1 MTSPFQRRASELIPS
16 DGAFLAHV
24 APAPLEVYFQPYG
37 ENDALYD
44 RLTVVTGSPGSGKTT
59 VARLFQFQTLLYL
72 HRHADQPALS
82 ELYQQ
87 MGECRAV
94 DTDFLCIAGTRL
106 SMEINYRDFWECPYE
121 PGVKHWLTQALI
133 SARAILGWARE
144 FTEAGI
150 PLSNVRAVFRAD
162 SAAGADAVGGES
174 LEDMRRVAMEIER
187 ETYHIATALIAPT
200 ADMFSDR
207 LKQGYQP
214 LEILKG
220 FTITVDEGSFDLRP
234 LIMLDDMHALHADQR
249 DATLRWLVR
258 RDIAIARWVL
268 WRFDALRP
276 DHVLHDRELS
286 ADFGST
292 APAAGVQ
299 VPREITD
306 IRLQQN
312 SDRRSGRT
320 QFRKMA
326 QQMGRRYLNQMD
338 VFKSEGVESLEEM
351 LEKRLTDVTPT
362 IQEKIVSRTRAAIR
376 RANLPNAAVQQLDS
390 DTRDYLSR
398 RDISGTEAEAV
409 REGMM
414 SILVARAVKRTPQ
427 SSFFDTLGQEEEV
440 EVEEIGIKP
449 KPGIEQG
456 ARIQLANQFGIPL
469 YYGPEA
475 LFDAGSENAEQFL
488 QMAAPMVDLLR
499 VKTIRRRLRMLDAKE
514 QHQALVNEAERIVR
528 MWNFPESTAVRRL
541 AEAIAREC
549 LQRSMQDS
557 APLGAGA
564 SAIGVPM
571 EDFEKIVPSQPDLA
585 RVLQFGVAYNVFTLV
600 PNYGTKRRLWC
611 LIELGGAMLIKTGLT
626 FQKGGFVEKRLSH
639 VLEYLQGSQ
648 G

>member
-24 APAPLEVYFQPYG
+24 APAPLEVYFQQHG
-37 ENDALYD
+37 ESDALYD

-59 VARLFQFQTLLYL
+59 IARLFQFHTLLYL
-72 HRHADQPALS
+72 HRHADQPALGD
-82 ELYQQ
+82 LYQQ
-87 MGECRAV
+87 MADCRAV
-94 DTDFLCIAGTRL
+94 DGDYLCVAGARL

-121 PGVKHWLTQALI
+121 ASTKHWLTQALI
-133 SARAILGWARE
+133 SARAVLGWARE
-144 FTEAGI
+144 FTEAGV
-150 PLSNVRAVFRAD
+150 PLTDVRAVFRTD
-162 SAAGADAVGGES
+162 TAAGADAVGGES
-174 LEDMRRVAMEIER
+174 LEDMRKVAVDIER
-187 ETYHIATALIAPT
+187 ETYHIATALIAPPPEN
-200 ADMFSDR
+200 FSDR

-214 LEILKG
+214 LETLKS
-220 FTITVDEGSFDLRP
+220 FVITQGQQQFELRP
-234 LIMLDDMHALHADQR
+234 LIMLDDMHALHVEQR
-249 DATLRWLVR
+249 DTTLRWLVR

-292 APAAGVQ
+292 APGAGVQ

-306 IRLQQN
+306 IRLQQGG
-312 SDRRSGRT
+312 DRRAGRT

-326 QQMGRRYLNQMD
+326 HQMGRRYLNQMEI
-338 VFKSEGVESLEEM
+338 FKSEGVESLEEM
-351 LEKRLTDVTPT
+351 LEKRMTDISPSTN
-362 IQEKIVSRTRAAIR
+362 EKIASRTRAAIK
-376 RANLPNAAVQQLDS
+376 RANLPPGVVEQLELETS
-390 DTRDYLSR
+390 DYLSR
-398 RDISGTEAEAV
+398 RDIVGNEATAIK
-409 REGMM
+409 EGMM
-414 SILVARAVKRTPQ
+414 AILVARTVKKTPQ
-427 SSFFDTLGQEEEV
+427 SSFFDSAVQEDDAED
-440 EVEEIGIKP
+440 IAAKP
-449 KPGIEQG
+449 KPGVEQG
-456 ARIQLANQFGIPL
+456 ARIQLANQFGIPF
-469 YYGPEA
+469 YYGPDA

-499 VKTIRRRLRMLDAKE
+499 VKTIRRRQRILNAKE
-514 QHQALVNEAERIVR
+514 QHQALVTEAERIVKS
-528 MWNFPESTAVRRL
+528 WNFPESTVVRRL

-549 LQRSMQDS
+549 IQRTMQDS

-564 SAIGVPM
+564 SAIGIPM
-571 EDFEKIVPSQPDLA
+571 DDFSKIVSSEPNLA
-585 RVLQFGVAYNVFTLV
+585 RALQFGVAYNVLTLV

-639 VLEYLQGSQ
+639 VLEYLQEDQ